1 MNSARTPHPILIVA
15 ALSVII
21 LSLTGIAAMMGW
33 LPTSRS
39 EPDVTASAKPDQQR
53 ADAEAKAKQAAETQQ
68 PAQAKPARPREPRRI
83 AAGETKNEAAK
94 PGDKPAARI
103 CPNCGV
109 VESVNVVEVEGEG
122 TGLGAIAG
130 GVAGGILGH
139 QIGQGRGNTVATIA
153 GVAGG
158 AYAGHEVE
166 KRVKKTKRYD
176 IQVRMDD
183 GTTRL
188 IQQQTDPAL
197 GIGQKVRIEN
207 GAIVAE

>member
-1 MNSARTPHPILIVA
+1 MNSAYKPHPIVIIA

-33 LPTSRS
+33 LPTSHS
-39 EPDVTASAKPDQQR
+39 EPDVTATAKPDQQS
-53 ADAEAKAKQAAETQQ
+53 ADAGATTQQ
-68 PAQAKPARPREPRRI
+68 PGETRQPAEARPARQREPRRST
-83 AAGETKNEAAK
+83 AAETKNEAAQ
-94 PGDKPAARI
+94 PGDKPAART

-122 TGLGAIAG
+122 SGLGAIAG

-188 IQQQTDPAL
+188 IQQQSDPAL

>member
-1 MNSARTPHPILIVA
+1 MTTLHKPHPIVIIA

-21 LSLTGIAAMMGW
+21 LSLTSVAAMMGW
-33 LPTSRS
+33 LPTTHS
-39 EPDVTASAKPDQQR
+39 EPDVTASAKPDQQS
-53 ADAEAKAKQAAETQQ
+53 ADAEAKTQQ
-68 PAQAKPARPREPRRI
+68 PAGTKEPAEAKPARQREARRI

-188 IQQQTDPAL
+188 IQQQSDPAL

-207 GAIVAE
+207 GAIVPE